1 MSTLGAGIHLSPGDS
16 QVRSKWGWF
25 VALGAL
31 LLFLGCVAFAN
42 LFAATLV
49 SVLYVGI
56 MMMIGGIIEI
66 VHAFQ
71 VKRWGGF
78 FFWLISGLIYAAAG
92 VITFYNPLFAAAA
105 LTLLLAASLIV
116 SGVIR
121 AGSSFQLRP
130 QSGWG
135 WITASGVVTFLA
147 GLVFLI
153 GWPVNTLWLLGIV
166 LAVDLTFQGVSA
178 IACGLALRSGSS

>member
-1 MSTLGAGIHLSPGDS
+1 MSTLGAGLHLSPSDS
-16 QVRSKWGWF
+16 HVRAKWGWF
-25 VALGAL
+25 VALGVL
-31 LLFLGCVAFAN
+31 LLVLGVIAFAN
-42 LFAATLV
+42 LFAATVV
-49 SVLYVGI
+49 SVLYVGMVMI
-56 MMMIGGIIEI
+56 IGGVLEI

-78 FFWLISGLIYAAAG
+78 FFWLISGLIYGAAG
-92 VITFYNPLFAAAA
+92 VIVFYNPLLAAAA
-105 LTLLLAASLIV
+105 LTLLLAVSLIV
-116 SGVIR
+116 SGAIR

-130 QSGWG
+130 QPGWG
-135 WITASGVVTFLA
+135 WIMASGVVTFLA

-178 IACGLALRSGSS
+178 IACGLALRSAS